1 MQGVDDSR
9 NVIEL
14 DPLGAIGGRSQLQR
28 SRSRGWFFGLGSGK
42 REMFAR
48 LLLNFLQNPGAKGGN
63 KLFIQFV
70 PNHAANDPRIFHSLL
85 FLPEH
90 VHQVRLLRRSV
101 LRADPGPGRDTL
113 GKFGVDD
120 KIRLVDFTLAH
131 QDAGLPKTTHNL
143 IPVLVAHRR
152 HMLYSTSASWEM
164 V

>member
-1 MQGVDDSR
+1 
-9 NVIEL
+9 
-14 DPLGAIGGRSQLQR
+14 
-28 SRSRGWFFGLGSGK
+28 
-42 REMFAR
+42 MFAR

-90 VHQVRLLRRSV
+90 VHQVRLLRRGI
-101 LRADPGPGRDTL
+101 LRTDPRPGRDTL

-120 KIRLVDFTLAH
+120 KIRLVGFTLPH

-143 IPVLVAHRR
+143 IPVLVARRR